1 MQFYA
6 ENANKVPQL
15 VGSPQH
21 LRDMM
26 ERLKVEATGMI
37 PEITGLS
44 SEDMRIKTSD
54 GASILVRVY
63 TPAAK
68 KGLSP
73 GLV

>member
-26 ERLKVEATGMI
+26 ERLKVEATDMI
-37 PEITGLS
+37 PEINGLS
-44 SEDMRIKTSD
+44 SKDVRIKTSD

-63 TPAAK
+63 TPETK